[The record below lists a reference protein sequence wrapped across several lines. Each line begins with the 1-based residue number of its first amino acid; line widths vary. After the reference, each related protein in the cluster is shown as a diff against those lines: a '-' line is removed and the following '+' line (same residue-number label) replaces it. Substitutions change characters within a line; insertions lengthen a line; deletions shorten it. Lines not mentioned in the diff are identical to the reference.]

1 MQNYEENITGDQMKA
16 RCMLTDH
23 VRLTLQLFKPE
34 YEQQQKKWPEY
45 EQQEHKVLTNVG
57 RFFEIATNIRR
68 LSTWVYTPLT
78 GKGKNMKEPRA
89 HGTVGGLRSK
99 EPHEV
104 RNQQQE
110 PTVFGLWTSD
120 PGLLSRQLRFFAFSM
135 W

>member
-68 LSTWVYTPLT
+68 LST
-78 GKGKNMKEPRA
+78 
-89 HGTVGGLRSK
+89 
-99 EPHEV
+99 
-104 RNQQQE
+104 
-110 PTVFGLWTSD
+110 
-120 PGLLSRQLRFFAFSM
+120 
-135 W
+135 